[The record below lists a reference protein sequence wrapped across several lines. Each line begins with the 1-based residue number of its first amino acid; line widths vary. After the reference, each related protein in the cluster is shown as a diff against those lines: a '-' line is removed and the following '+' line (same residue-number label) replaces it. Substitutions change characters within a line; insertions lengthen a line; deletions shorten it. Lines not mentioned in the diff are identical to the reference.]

1 MNETK
6 PVSRQ
11 AGFLHNTHLDEV
23 KLPCACRSLQNFMS
37 HKNWSLERLSDAIGD
52 DPRRL
57 ERVMKGDE
65 PLGKTAQL
73 ALIAS
78 FYGLAPISRK
88 D

>member
-23 KLPCACRSLQNFMS
+23 KLPCACRSLQNFME

-52 DPRRL
+52 DPRRHKNWQVR
-57 ERVMKGDE
+57 RVE
-65 PLGKTAQL
+65 P
-73 ALIAS
+73 
-78 FYGLAPISRK
+78 FYQ
-88 D
+88 